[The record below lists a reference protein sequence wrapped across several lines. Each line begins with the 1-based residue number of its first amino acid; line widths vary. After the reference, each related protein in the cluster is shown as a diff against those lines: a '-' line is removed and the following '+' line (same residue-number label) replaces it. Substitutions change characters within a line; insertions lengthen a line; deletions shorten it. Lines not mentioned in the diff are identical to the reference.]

1 MYNSLIIIIFNVL
14 IFTIIYSSNKQ
25 KTAQLLLL
33 RNLAVSQLYTRYIL
47 FIFFFYLWILKSKGV

>member
-47 FIFFFYLWILKSKGV
+47 FYFFFLFMDFEK

>member
-47 FIFFFYLWILKSKGV
+47 FIFFYLWILKSKGV

>member
-47 FIFFFYLWILKSKGV
+47 FIFFLFMDFEK